1 MPPAPRSAHDA
12 AATRRS
18 YRFLVWSSVGVWA
31 VFTGIATAEIAKAIP
46 YVDPEG
52 RIDAASV
59 ADQIA
64 WYKSQNLMKAD
75 IDGSQLIDSRYAL
88 TKVAGK

>member
-1 MPPAPRSAHDA
+1 VHDVA
-12 AATRRS
+12 AAFTGPDGKRQDTAS
-18 YRFLVWSSVGVWA
+18 APEILEIMSK
-31 VFTGIATAEIAKAIP
+31 FTGIAPAEIAKAIP
-46 YVDPEG
+46 FVDPEG

-64 WYKSQNLMKAD
+64 WYKSQNLMKGDVDAA
-75 IDGSQLIDSRYAL
+75 QLIDGRYAL